1 MHLKGM
7 VKWSVVAAAMGLL
20 FACGEGGGSDDS
32 TLYIETTVEKLDS
45 LHSEQQTADF
55 YVRVEGVVHFEY
67 TNKCLSGAYYL
78 RDTVGGTSSI
88 LLDGFQ
94 PSLSDFPADTSKWVG
109 ARIEATWRPGETF
122 SNTFTCSNQR
132 KLRVLDF
139 DKL

>member
-1 MHLKGM
+1 MHLKGIA
-7 VKWSVVAAAMGLL
+7 KLGVVAAVMGML
-20 FACGEGGGSDDS
+20 FACGEDGGSDDS
-32 TLYIETTVEKLDS
+32 TQYTETTVGTLDS
-45 LHSEQQTADF
+45 LKSTQDSADF
-55 YVRVEGVVHFEY
+55 YVRIEGVVHFEY

-78 RDTVGGTSSI
+78 RDTIGGTASI
-88 LLDGFQ
+88 LLEGFQ

-109 ARIEATWRPGETF
+109 ARIDATWRPGETF